1 MSETRLTGR
10 RRTRVPIGVQL
21 VALLVAGLLVAQAI
35 NILVLFALPPP
46 EPVLYR
52 LSEVAAALKGGSLQ
66 ARDGRPMVRTTAT
79 QPPGPGSSPDGMA
92 VRTQIILAET
102 LGRPAAD
109 VRLYP
114 LNGAPFFG
122 LMNRRSFGVAR
133 GEGPPGDGPRFSV
146 RGGQGFGP
154 AGPPPGEPRRP
165 RGVFTGPGGDR
176 RVIEGVPGVRPRPGD
191 LAVFGDF
198 TAAVR
203 KTGGGWTVVTSTP
216 EPFPNDW
223 QRRAMLW
230 LLGCFLL
237 VAPAGYLFAR
247 RITAPLKRFS
257 DAADRLGRDPMGPEM
272 SLRGPAELGA
282 AAEALNQMQSRL
294 RRFITDRT
302 AMVGAISHDLRTPL
316 ARIRFKL
323 EAATPALKSAI
334 LSDIGQMEQMI
345 EGVLAFIRDE
355 TLPRRRERL
364 DLLSLVECVVD
375 DTAMIGADVEL
386 AEDSVP
392 VIVEGDPSG
401 LQRLFGNLVDNA
413 IKYGGTARVRVSR
426 DGDMALVQIDDTGP
440 GLRGEDL
447 LRAFDPF
454 YRADSSR
461 NLDQAGVGLGL
472 PIARATARG
481 HGGEVVLRP
490 QLVGL
495 RAIVTLPI
503 APD

>member
-1 MSETRLTGR
+1 MKRLSR
-10 RRTRVPIGVQL
+10 IPIGVQL

-52 LSEVAAALKGGSLQ
+52 LSEVAAALKGGSLA
-66 ARDGRPMVRTTAT
+66 ARDGRPMIRTTAT
-79 QPPGPGSSPDGMA
+79 VPPPPKSSLDDMA
-92 VRTQIILAET
+92 MVTQVVLAET
-102 LGRPAAD
+102 LGWPVAD

-114 LNGAPFFG
+114 ANRAPFFG
-122 LMNRRSFGVAR
+122 MMNRRSFGLPL
-133 GEGPPGDGPRFSV
+133 GEGPPRREPPSFG
-146 RGGQGFGP
+146 RGRGFGP
-154 AGPPPGEPRRP
+154 GGPPPDDRMM
-165 RGVFTGPGGDR
+165 TGA
-176 RVIEGVPGVRPRPGD
+176 RPRPGD

-198 TAAVR
+198 TAALR
-203 KTGGGWTVVTSTP
+203 NPSGGWTVITSTP

-223 QRRAMLW
+223 QRRALLW
-230 LLGCFLL
+230 LLACFLL

-257 DAADRLGRDPMGPEM
+257 QAADRLGRDPMGPEM

-294 RRFITDRT
+294 RRFISDRT

-323 EAATPALKSAI
+323 EAASPELKTAI

-375 DTAMIGADVEL
+375 DSALVGADVVL
-386 AEDSVP
+386 DEDSLS

-413 IKYGGTARVRVSR
+413 IKYGGSARVRVGR
-426 DGDMALVQIDDTGP
+426 EGDMALVLIDDSGP

-461 NLDQAGVGLGL
+461 NLDQGGVGLGL

-490 QLVGL
+490 QAVGL

-503 APD
+503 APN

>member
-1 MSETRLTGR
+1 M
-10 RRTRVPIGVQL
+10 
-21 VALLVAGLLVAQAI
+21 
-35 NILVLFALPPP
+35 
-46 EPVLYR
+46 
-52 LSEVAAALKGGSLQ
+52 
-66 ARDGRPMVRTTAT
+66 
-79 QPPGPGSSPDGMA
+79 
-92 VRTQIILAET
+92 
-102 LGRPAAD
+102 
-109 VRLYP
+109 
-114 LNGAPFFG
+114 
-122 LMNRRSFGVAR
+122 
-133 GEGPPGDGPRFSV
+133 
-146 RGGQGFGP
+146 
-154 AGPPPGEPRRP
+154 
-165 RGVFTGPGGDR
+165 
-176 RVIEGVPGVRPRPGD
+176 RPRPGD
-191 LAVFGDF
+191 MAVFGDF
-198 TAAVR
+198 SAALR
-203 KTGGGWTVVTSTP
+203 NPTGGWTVVNSTP

-223 QRRAMLW
+223 QRRALLW

-247 RITAPLKRFS
+247 RITAPLKRFGE
-257 DAADRLGRDPMGPEM
+257 AADRLGRDPMGPEM
-272 SLRGPAELGA
+272 SLRGPAELGS

-323 EAATPALKSAI
+323 EAAPPDLKTSI
-334 LSDIGQMEQMI
+334 LSDVGQMEQMI

-375 DTAMIGADVEL
+375 DAALVGADVEL

-401 LQRLFGNLVDNA
+401 LARLFSNLVDNA
-413 IKYGGTARVRVSR
+413 IKYGGTARVRVDLEGEVAVVR
-426 DGDMALVQIDDTGP
+426 IDDTGP

-461 NLDQAGVGLGL
+461 NLDQGGVGLGL

-490 QLVGL
+490 QPVGL
-495 RAIVTLPI
+495 RAIVTLPV

>member
-1 MSETRLTGR
+1 MKRLAR
-10 RRTRVPIGVQL
+10 IPIGVQL

-52 LSEVAAALKGGSLQ
+52 LSEVATALKGGSLE
-66 ARDGRPMVRTTAT
+66 ARDGRPMTRTTAAA
-79 QPPGPGSSPDGMA
+79 PPTPKFPPDRMA
-92 VRTQIILAET
+92 VRTQTMLAET
-102 LGRPAAD
+102 LGRPVAD

-114 LNGAPFFG
+114 TSGVPYFG
-122 LMNRRSFGVAR
+122 MMNRRNFGPAR
-133 GEGPPGDGPRFSV
+133 GGGPPRGETRFSV
-146 RGGQGFGP
+146 RSGEGFGP
-154 AGPPPGEPRRP
+154 GGPPPGEPKAGRGDFAGP
-165 RGVFTGPGGDR
+165 RGS
-176 RVIEGVPGVRPRPGD
+176 PGD
-191 LAVFGDF
+191 LPVFGDF
-198 TAAVR
+198 TAGVR
-203 KTGGGWTVVTSTP
+203 NPAGGWTVVNSAP

-247 RITAPLKRFS
+247 RITAPLKRFGE
-257 DAADRLGRDPMGPEM
+257 AADRLGRDPMGPEM
-272 SLRGPAELGA
+272 SLRGPAELGS

-294 RRFITDRT
+294 RRFISDRT

-323 EAATPALKSAI
+323 EAASPELKTSI

-375 DTAMIGADVEL
+375 DSALVGADVEL
-386 AEDSVP
+386 AEDSDA

-401 LQRLFGNLVDNA
+401 LTRLFSNLVDNA

-426 DGDMALVQIDDTGP
+426 EGDMAVVQIDDTGP

-461 NLDQAGVGLGL
+461 NLDQGGVGLGL

-490 QLVGL
+490 QAVGL

-503 APD
+503 APPGH

>member
-1 MSETRLTGR
+1 MSSTCLSPVPERDAPAR
-10 RRTRVPIGVQL
+10 RQARVPIGVQL

-66 ARDGRPMVRTTAT
+66 SREGRPMVRTTAT
-79 QPPGPGSSPDGMA
+79 EPPTAKTNPDDMA
-92 VRTQIILAET
+92 VRTQMMLAET
-102 LGRPAAD
+102 LGRDLAD

-114 LNGAPFFG
+114 VNGAPFFG
-122 LMNRRSFGVAR
+122 MMNRRSIGGR
-133 GEGPPGDGPRFSV
+133 RGDGPRFSGP
-146 RGGQGFGP
+146 GGRGFGP
-154 AGPPPGEPRRP
+154 VGPPSGG
-165 RGVFTGPGGDR
+165 RGMFTG
-176 RVIEGVPGVRPRPGD
+176 PRPGD

-203 KTGGGWTVVTSTP
+203 NQAGGWTLVTSTP

-247 RITAPLKRFS
+247 RITAPLKRFGE
-257 DAADRLGRDPMGPEM
+257 AADRLGRDPMGPEM
-272 SLRGPAELGA
+272 SLRGPAELGS

-323 EAATPALKSAI
+323 EAASPDLKRSI

-375 DTAMIGADVEL
+375 DTAMVGADIEL
-386 AEDSVP
+386 AEDSVA

-413 IKYGGTARVRVSR
+413 IKYGTSARVRVSR
-426 DGDMALVQIDDTGP
+426 EGDMAVVQIDDAGP

-461 NLDQAGVGLGL
+461 NLDKAGVGLGL

-481 HGGEVVLRP
+481 HGGEVQLRP
-490 QLVGL
+490 QAVGL
-495 RAIVTLPI
+495 RAIVTLPV
-503 APD
+503 API

>member
-1 MSETRLTGR
+1 LKRLAR
-10 RRTRVPIGVQL
+10 IPIGVQL
-21 VALLVAGLLVAQAI
+21 VALLIASLLAAQAI
-35 NILVLFALPPP
+35 NILVVFALPPP

-66 ARDGRPMVRTTAT
+66 PRDGRPMIRTTT
-79 QPPGPGSSPDGMA
+79 STPPVPRNTPDGMA
-92 VRTQIILAET
+92 VRTQMMLAET
-102 LGRPAAD
+102 LGRPVAD

-114 LNGAPFFG
+114 DGRTPFFG
-122 LMNRRSFGVAR
+122 VMNRHSFGLAR
-133 GEGPPGDGPRFSV
+133 GERPRPDGPRLSV

-154 AGPPPGEPRRP
+154 PPGEPRP
-165 RGVFTGPGGDR
+165 LGG
-176 RVIEGVPGVRPRPGD
+176 EPAMRPRPGD
-191 LAVFGDF
+191 MAVFGDF
-198 TAAVR
+198 SAALR
-203 KTGGGWTVVTSTP
+203 NPTGGWTVVNSTP

-223 QRRAMLW
+223 QRRALLW

-247 RITAPLKRFS
+247 RITAPLKRFGE
-257 DAADRLGRDPMGPEM
+257 AADRLGRDPMGPEM
-272 SLRGPAELGA
+272 SLRGPAELGS

-323 EAATPALKSAI
+323 EAAPPDLKTSI
-334 LSDIGQMEQMI
+334 LSDVGQMEQMI

-375 DTAMIGADVEL
+375 DAALVGADVEL

-401 LQRLFGNLVDNA
+401 LARLFSNLVDNA
-413 IKYGGTARVRVSR
+413 IKYGGTARVRVDLEGEVAVVR
-426 DGDMALVQIDDTGP
+426 IDDTGP

-461 NLDQAGVGLGL
+461 NLDQGGVGLGL

-490 QLVGL
+490 QPVGL
-495 RAIVTLPI
+495 RAIVTLPV

>member
-1 MSETRLTGR
+1 MRRLA
-10 RRTRVPIGVQL
+10 RVPIGVQL

-35 NILVLFALPPP
+35 NILLLFALPPP

-52 LSEVAAALKGGSLQ
+52 LSEVATALKGGSLQ
-66 ARDGRPMVRTTAT
+66 PRDGRLMVRATAAE
-79 QPPGPGSSPDGMA
+79 PPSPRFNPDGMA
-92 VRTQIILAET
+92 VRIQMMLAET
-102 LGRPAAD
+102 LGRPVAD

-114 LNGAPFFG
+114 TSPTPFFG
-122 LMNRRSFGVAR
+122 MMNRRSFSLAR
-133 GEGPPGDGPRFSV
+133 GDGPREGLGFPLQGG
-146 RGGQGFGP
+146 RGVGP
-154 AGPPPGEPRRP
+154 TGPPPGEPGD
-165 RGVFTGPGGDR
+165 GVFIERGTFEGPPGER
-176 RVIEGVPGVRPRPGD
+176 RVITGPRPRPGD
-191 LAVFGDF
+191 MAVFGDF
-198 TAAVR
+198 IAAVR
-203 KTGGGWTVVTSTP
+203 NPGGGWTVVSSTP

-247 RITAPLKRFS
+247 RITAPLKRFGE
-257 DAADRLGRDPMGPEM
+257 AADRLGRDPLGPEM
-272 SLRGPAELGA
+272 SLRGPAELGS

-323 EAATPALKSAI
+323 EAASPELKTSI

-375 DTAMIGADVEL
+375 DTALVGADVEL
-386 AEDSVP
+386 AEDSEA
-392 VIVEGDPSG
+392 VIIEGDPSG
-401 LQRLFGNLVDNA
+401 LQRLFNNLVDNA
-413 IKYGGTARVRVSR
+413 IKYGGTARVRVFR
-426 DGDMALVQIDDTGP
+426 DGGMAVVQIDDTGP
-440 GLRGEDL
+440 GLRGDEL
-447 LRAFDPF
+447 LRVFEPF
-454 YRADSSR
+454 YRADASR
-461 NLDQAGVGLGL
+461 NLDQGGVGLGL

-490 QLVGL
+490 QPVGL
-495 RAIVTLPI
+495 RAIVTLPV